1 MILFYPFL
9 FNYWFYKRMEELR
22 VLWRDY
28 FKFREKRVMGAPFL
42 LTWFQK
48 VQQFSIFFPTV
59 LRCLSDLKVSVINQ
73 YVIEHTFIW
82 SASVYFSTLTYTK
95 RTFYAFMGETY
106 HHKLYIVLRSRIR
119 EYLTQ
124 GPAEKFRRQLQQ
136 PFTAF
141 FSLFLLRILQNVFR
155 EQKY

>member
-1 MILFYPFL
+1 MIILCKLMILFYPFL

-28 FKFREKRVMGAPFL
+28 FKFREKRVMGIPFL

-59 LRCLSDLKVSVINQ
+59 LRCLSDLKVTVINQ

-95 RTFYAFMGETY
+95 RTFCICGRDIPPR
-106 HHKLYIVLRSRIR
+106 IVHCFTFPNSRISHSGASR
-119 EYLTQ
+119 
-124 GPAEKFRRQLQQ
+124 K
-136 PFTAF
+136 
-141 FSLFLLRILQNVFR
+141 I
-155 EQKY
+155 